1 MKKVKKLTAFLLT
14 FILILGVIPFTAFT
28 VSAESYK
35 IGYIS
40 GNGVNIREKATTA
53 SDAVAKVSK
62 LTVNVLDSVKDANG
76 ATKTVT
82 DKDGKEKQVVYTWY
96 NVSYTKD
103 SKTVKGYVREDLIT
117 VKKYTIDSSFKKK
130 LSAFPESY
138 HNDLMLLHAI
148 YPNWKFVAD
157 KVPTTFT
164 EAVAAQDT
172 EFRKLVDTS
181 YNSWRSMREGCFNWS
196 TNKFVKTDGGRYGAE
211 KKVIAYYMDPRNFLN
226 ANDIYVYMQQSFDDD
241 SQTKDGIEEIVDG
254 TFLDAKITDKKDKYY
269 NKKYATAI
277 RYAAKKSGVN
287 AYVLAATI
295 IQEQGTKGTTFTNGK
310 AEHKDKKV
318 YNFFNF
324 NASGTT
330 DKDILKNGS
339 KYAYEQGWFTPTES
353 ILGGAKKYASGYIS
367 VGQDTYFYKNYNVLN
382 PDKLWHQYAQNVADS
397 LSSSTRLKTT
407 YSALYDM
414 ALTFRIPVFESLP
427 SSVSKLPSKS
437 QKYNNYY
444 FEDLAADGQINYNYY
459 TTKYSLNVDGD
470 VKVYYKLHDGA
481 TYQSDDVFP
490 LKKGVN
496 TISLKLKSQTGV
508 SKTYKLTVTAQK
520 DATLK
525 VYNAK
530 GYLNKEADGKLYYY
544 VDGEKANHTTL
555 VKHEGELYY
564 VKKGVWDNTAKRV
577 VEYDGKYYYIYK
589 GKWRSSKTG
598 LIIYKDKYYYI
609 KKGMWDNTKKGLIIY
624 KDKYY
629 YIYKG
634 KWSKDKTGLIIY
646 KDKYYY
652 IRKGKWAKTKTG
664 LIIYKD
670 KYYYIKKGKWA
681 KTTTGLVKY
690 KSKYYY
696 IKKGKWS
703 SKTNT
708 LYKKSGKYYAI
719 KKGKWYKSKA
729 IITYSGK
736 KYYVNKGYAQLK
748 FSGRVKVGSKTYRI
762 RKGKVV

>member
-1 MKKVKKLTAFLLT
+1 MIKVKKLTAFLLT
-14 FILILGVIPFTAFT
+14 FILILGVIPFIAFT
-28 VSAESYK
+28 VSAETYK

-40 GNGVNIREKATTA
+40 GSGVNIREKATTA
-53 SDAVAKVSK
+53 SNAVANVSK
-62 LTVNVLDSVKDANG
+62 LTVNVLASVKDANG

-82 DKDGKEKQVVYTWY
+82 DKNGKAKQVVYTWY
-96 NVSYTKD
+96 NISYTKD

-117 VKKYTIDSSFKKK
+117 VKEYTIDPDFKNK

-148 YPNWKFVAD
+148 YPNWKFVANN
-157 KVPTTFT
+157 VPNTFS

-181 YNSWRSMREGCFNWS
+181 YNSWRSMRKGCFNWS
-196 TNKFVKTDGGRYGAE
+196 TNEFVKTDGGRYGAE
-211 KKVIAYYMDPRNFLN
+211 KSVIAYYMDPRNFLN
-226 ANDIYVYMQQSFDDD
+226 ANDIYIYMQQSYDGD
-241 SQTKDGIEEIVDG
+241 SQTTDGIEAIVDG
-254 TFLDAKITDKKDKYY
+254 TFLDAKITDKNDKYY

-277 RYAAKKSGVN
+277 RYAAKTAGVN
-287 AYVLAATI
+287 AYVLASTI

-310 AEHKDKKV
+310 AEYNDKTV

-339 KYAYEQGWFTPTES
+339 KYAYGQGWFTPTES
-353 ILGGAKKYASGYIS
+353 IVGGAKKYASGYIS

-407 YSALYDM
+407 YATLYDM
-414 ALTFRIPVFESLP
+414 VLTFRIPVFKSLP
-427 SSVSKLPSKS
+427 SSVSKLPYKS
-437 QKYNNYY
+437 QSYNNYY
-444 FEDLAADGQINYNYY
+444 FEDLAAVGQINYNHY
-459 TTKYSLNVDGD
+459 TTNYSLNVDGD

-481 TYQSDDVFP
+481 TYESADTFS

-496 TISLKLKSQTGV
+496 TISLKIKSQTGV

-525 VYNAK
+525 VYNSK
-530 GYLNKEADGKLYYY
+530 GYLNKESDGKLYYY
-544 VDGEKANHTTL
+544 VDGKKSDQTTL

-564 VKKGVWDNTAKRV
+564 IKKGVWDNTAKRV
-577 VEYDGKYYYIYK
+577 TEYDGKYYYIYK

-609 KKGMWDNTKKGLIIY
+609 KKGIWDNTKKGLIIY

-681 KTTTGLVKY
+681 KTTTGLIKY
-690 KSKYYY
+690 KNKYYY